1 MKGVLKLNPILFSG
15 FFYIIAGIYGICL
28 TIILSSN
35 LIPLY
40 LLHILTLITGF
51 QVLKRRKWAAGLAL
65 FLFPLMFIF
74 SISTLWWYLE
84 WGFSPNLVLV
94 MALLDL
100 TLILYTIFTFIS
112 TFLVLISWKEFI

>member
-1 MKGVLKLNPILFSG
+1 VLKLNPILFSG